1 MAYGFIL
8 KDTSGVT
15 IYDSTSVT
23 WLQIGFFIASANVT
37 TNKTFNDA
45 DQFSEVI
52 VQQWFIN
59 TPPDNQEAYSHTV
72 TLSNSNTN
80 VSVSGGNQLQG
91 ILILGR

>member
-23 WLQIGFFIASANVT
+23 WLQIGFFIAPANT
-37 TNKTFNDA
+37 TTSRTYVDA

-52 VQQWFIN
+52 TQQWFIS
-59 TPPDNQEAYSHTV
+59 TPPDDQEAYAHV
-72 TLSNSNTN
+72 ITLSNNNTSVN
-80 VSVSGGNQLQG
+80 VSGGNQTQG